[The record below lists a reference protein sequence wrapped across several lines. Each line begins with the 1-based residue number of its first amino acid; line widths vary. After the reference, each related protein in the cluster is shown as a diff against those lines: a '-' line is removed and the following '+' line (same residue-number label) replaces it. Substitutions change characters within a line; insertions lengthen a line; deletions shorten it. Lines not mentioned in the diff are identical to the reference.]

1 MKRELIEQGLVYGIT
16 FVFVCAALP
25 LLRAGIA

>member
-1 MKRELIEQGLVYGIT
+1 MKRELIEQGLMYAIT

-25 LLRAGIA
+25 LLRAGVA